1 MQLVNRETAM
11 LNPPM
16 KEAMRREVL
25 YGNRVV
31 SCYPVRPHTVWDL
44 LNEAVRD
51 EPKREALVCGDERLS
66 WEELARRAEEL
77 SGWLVAHGIGRGDR
91 IALLLANG
99 SPFVIAL
106 FAIARLGAVAVPVS
120 IQVSKSE
127 LEYVLE
133 DSAAVALLYE
143 PTFQSLVP
151 DRDLIDTLRLRVAFS
166 REAIRNMAALVPPE
180 PESLKEQDIAV
191 IIYTSGTTGRPKGAM
206 ITHIGIIHS
215 VMNYVRCMSLT
226 AVDRFL
232 IALPMSNITGIVA
245 LLLTATR
252 AKGTMVVLTEFK
264 AARFLSLAA
273 AEKITHALLVP
284 TMYTLCLLEPDLR
297 SWDLSHWR
305 VGAYGAAPM
314 PSSSIAKLAKAL
326 PNLQLMNAYGATET
340 TSPATLLSAEYATT
354 RPTSVGRAVPGCEI
368 AIMDGSGREVAAGV
382 VGEVWIK
389 GPMVAAGYWNNPIAT
404 DKEFVGGYWKSGDLG
419 SIDEEGFV
427 YIHDRKKDMIN
438 RGGYKI
444 FSAEVEAQITAHP
457 SVLEAAVVARECP
470 VLGERV
476 HAVVTL
482 KADMPAVDAA
492 TLRSFVVAILPD
504 YKCPESWTLTTERLP
519 RNANGKVV
527 KATLREQLSPFPLRP
542 RSSDISNQ

>member
-1 MQLVNRETAM
+1 MPLVNREQQM
-11 LNPPM
+11 LSRPSH
-16 KEAMRREVL
+16 EAMRREVL

-31 SCYPVRPHTVWDL
+31 SCYSVRPHSVWDL

-51 EPKREALVCGDERLS
+51 EAKREALVCGDERLT
-66 WEELARRAEEL
+66 WEELARSAEEL
-77 SGWLVAHGIGRGDR
+77 GGWLVAHGIGRGDR
-91 IALLLANG
+91 VALLLANG

-120 IQVSKSE
+120 TQVSKSE

-133 DSAAVALLYE
+133 DSASAILLFD
-143 PTFQSLVP
+143 PVFQSIVP
-151 DRDLIDTLRLRVAFS
+151 ERDLIDTLKMRVAFS
-166 REAIRNMAALVPPE
+166 RDAIRNMAALAPPE

-215 VMNYVRCMSLT
+215 VMNYVACMSLT
-226 AVDRFL
+226 AADRLL

-245 LLLTATR
+245 LLLTAAR
-252 AKGTMVVLTEFK
+252 AKGTMVVLPEFK
-264 AARFLSLAA
+264 ASKFLSLAA
-273 AEKITHALLVP
+273 AEKTTHALLVP
-284 TMYTLCLLEPDLR
+284 AMYTLCLLEPDLG

-305 VGAYGAAPM
+305 IGAYGAAPM
-314 PSSSIAKLAKAL
+314 PSSSIAKLGKAL
-326 PNLQLMNAYGATET
+326 PNLQLINVYGATET
-340 TSPATLLSAEYATT
+340 TSPATLLPAEYATT

-368 AIMDGSGREVAAGV
+368 AIMDGHGQEAPTGT

-404 DKEFVGGYWKSGDLG
+404 DREFVGGYWKSGDLG

-482 KADMPAVDAA
+482 KSDMPLIDES
-492 TLRSFVVAILPD
+492 TLHSFVVAILPD
-504 YKCPESWTLTTERLP
+504 YKCPESWTFTTERLP

-527 KATLREQLSPFPLRP
+527 KARLREQLAPFPLRP
-542 RSSDISNQ
+542 R